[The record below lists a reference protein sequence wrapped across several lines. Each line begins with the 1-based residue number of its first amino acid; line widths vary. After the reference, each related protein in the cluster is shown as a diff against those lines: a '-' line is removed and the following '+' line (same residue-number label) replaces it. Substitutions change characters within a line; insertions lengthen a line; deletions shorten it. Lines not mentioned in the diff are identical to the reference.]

1 MITIKLTKKEADA
14 LLQGST
20 CLDMEREVNNEQFD
34 ELFGKN
40 FHKELDSACR
50 KIYFAYNNKEVA

>member
-1 MITIKLTKKEADA
+1 MIIIKLTKKEADA
-14 LLQGST
+14 LLQSST
-20 CLDMEREVNNEQFD
+20 QLDMEREDEPKQFD